1 MFNLIAKKQ
10 KAQQLLIKHVTS
22 NQEQID
28 LDMQI
33 SKVKEK
39 IEKLIITTKITKQRN
54 SLEQIIDYV
63 TNIFE
68 Y

>member
-1 MFNLIAKKQ
+1 
-10 KAQQLLIKHVTS
+10 LLIKHVTS